1 VVARVKLQGLN
12 IYQSRG
18 KWYVYRRATGEALIK
33 GFERERADLDREMA
47 RPDFIAAYNRPRKS
61 LEAASNMPIETLGG
75 FVNWFTNGD
84 IDRNKDSAKTRTVL
98 RAAKAIRNGPSSRP
112 RRGKT
117 TSRHSS
123 GCGQNSISI

>member
-33 GFERERADLDREMA
+33 GFEGERADLDREMA
-47 RPDFIAAYNRPRKS
+47 KPDFIAAYNRPRKS

-84 IDRNKDSAKTRTVL
+84 IDRHGDAAGDAEEQ
-98 RAAKAIRNGPSSRP
+98 RAELPPGHAGTAGLP
-112 RRGKT
+112 RCPHPVIDNDR
-117 TSRHSS
+117 SP
-123 GCGQNSISI
+123 